1 MNLHYSQ
8 TIIQRHQF
16 FKKFYYLM
24 NLHYSQTMLVLLISG
39 LMFYYLMNLHY
50 SQTIVVVHTQCQS
63 FTTLWIYTTLK
74 PTSSLGGVAFTVLLP
89 YEFTLLSNSKRKMNS
104 KMKVLLPYEFTLLS
118 NYFRY
123 RLLWGS
129 VLLPYEFTLL
139 SNQTEH
145 CLKVLMVLLPYE
157 FTLLSNEYVK
167 GIFSDIRFTT
177 LWIYTT
183 LKHYIV

>member
-1 MNLHYSQ
+1 MNLHYSQTTGLNMNAELTVLLPYEFTLLSNSIKTSNFITQFYYLMNLHYSQ

-89 YEFTLLSNSKRKMNS
+89 YEFTLLSNGELEKPHWHFVLLPYEFTLLSNSKRKMNS

-118 NYFRY
+118 N
-123 RLLWGS
+123 
-129 VLLPYEFTLL
+129 
-139 SNQTEH
+139 
-145 CLKVLMVLLPYE
+145 
-157 FTLLSNEYVK
+157 
-167 GIFSDIRFTT
+167 
-177 LWIYTT
+177 
-183 LKHYIV
+183 